1 MTENQIIVEPTRQ
14 FEPGEVELYQLISTV
29 QSIKLLRSKLKRA
42 IAKRDALVL
51 AALDAGQPQ
60 SKVASAAKTSQA
72 RVAQIAAKASAS

>member
-1 MTENQIIVEPTRQ
+1 MTENQIVVEPTRQ

-29 QSIKLLRSKLKRA
+29 QSIKLLRAKLKRS

-51 AALDAGQPQ
+51 AALNAGQSQ

-72 RVAQIAAKASAS
+72 RVAQIVAKAAAS